1 MSDKVI
7 IWSQSSGS
15 IAVCI
20 PTGEISIEEVLAKD
34 CPTGSIIV
42 DKNILP
48 RDDDFF
54 DAFVLNN
61 DNTVT
66 VDLEKAKKMTR
77 DRLRRERISLL
88 EQQDILYMR
97 TLESGLPTTSIV
109 SEKQRLRDLPTLAD
123 ACTTLDEL
131 RSLKA

>member
-42 DKNILP
+42 DKNTLP
-48 RDDDFF
+48 KDGDFF

-66 VDLEKAKKMTR
+66 VDLEKAKKITR
-77 DRLRRERISLL
+77 DRLRRERVSLL

-97 TLESGLPTTSIV
+97 TLEAGLPTTSIV